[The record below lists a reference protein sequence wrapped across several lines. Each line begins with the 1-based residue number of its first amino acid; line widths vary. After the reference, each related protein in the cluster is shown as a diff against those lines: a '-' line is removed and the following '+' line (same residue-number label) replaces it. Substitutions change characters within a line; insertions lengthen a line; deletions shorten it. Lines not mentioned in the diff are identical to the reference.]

1 MGDSIDQP
9 GSHLRFDGR
18 TVIVTGSGS
27 GLGRAYALEFA
38 RRGANVVVNDP
49 GVALDGNRTGIPAAA
64 ATADEINTQG
74 GRAVAN
80 VDSVVDGA
88 RIIDAAMAAF
98 GSVDVLVNNAGI
110 IRDRSFAKMTEEDW
124 RAVCDVHL
132 TGAWRTTQAAWK
144 HMLQKPYGRIVFT
157 SSAAGLYGNFGQAN
171 YCAAKLGL
179 VGMMRTLAREG
190 ATRNVYSNAIAPL
203 AATRFSSG
211 VMPPELVDRLQPEHV
226 VPLVI
231 ALSHHCTTE
240 NGSVFEVG
248 AGWLAKLRWQRSH
261 GLRFDPQRG
270 FSAEDVAARW
280 EVLSDFDTGADYP
293 NAVED
298 TLRAALGS
306 NA

>member
-1 MGDSIDQP
+1 MGDGIAQP
-9 GSHLRFDGR
+9 GSQLRFDGR

-49 GVALDGNRTGIPAAA
+49 GVALDGNRTGVPAAA
-64 ATADEINTQG
+64 TVADEINASG
-74 GRAVAN
+74 GRAIPN

-88 RIIDAAMAAF
+88 RIVDAAMTAF

-110 IRDRSFAKMTEEDW
+110 IRDKSFAKMTEEDW

-144 HMLQKPYGRIVFT
+144 HMLQNPYGRIVFT

-171 YCAAKLGL
+171 YGAAKLGL

-190 ATRNVYSNAIAPL
+190 AARNVYSNAIAPL
-203 AATRFSSG
+203 AATRFTSA
-211 VMPPELVDRLQPEHV
+211 VMPPDLVDRLRPEYI

-231 ALSHHCTTE
+231 VLSHHGTTE

-248 AGWLAKLRWQRSH
+248 AGWLARLRWQRSR

-270 FSAEDVAARW
+270 FDAEDVAARW
-280 EVLSDFDTGADYP
+280 RDLGDFDAGADYP
-293 NAVED
+293 DAVED
-298 TLRAALGS
+298 TLRAALGDT
-306 NA
+306 A